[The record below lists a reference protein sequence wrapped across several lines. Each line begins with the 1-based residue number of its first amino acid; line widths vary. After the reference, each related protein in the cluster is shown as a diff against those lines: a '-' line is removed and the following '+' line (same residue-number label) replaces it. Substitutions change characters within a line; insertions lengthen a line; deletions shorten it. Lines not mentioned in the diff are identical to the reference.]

1 MAVIT
6 ISRQYGTGGIFI
18 AHKLADKLGYAFLG
32 RDELVEICEQR
43 GLTLDLEKIEG
54 RAPTILERTF
64 GVGRDSLRSVLSECM
79 NEAADKGNVVIGGW
93 GGQVLLKD
101 RTDALHVRIVG
112 SLEARIR
119 HFMESSGVTR
129 TAAEETIKRSDR
141 DQGLFSQYF
150 FNVDFADSTLYHST
164 LNIEQ
169 TSPES
174 MISFIETMIAEKE
187 NTAT

>member
-1 MAVIT
+1 MAVVT

-18 AHKLADKLGYAFLG
+18 ARKLAEKLHYDFLG
-32 RDELVEICEQR
+32 RDELVDACNRR
-43 GLTLDLEKIEG
+43 GLKMDLEKIEG

-64 GVGRDSLRSVLSECM
+64 GVGRENLRNVLSESM
-79 NEAADKGNVVIGGW
+79 NEAADEGNVVIVGW

-101 RTDALHVRIVG
+101 RSDTLHMRIVG
-112 SLEARIR
+112 SVESRIR

-129 TAAEETIKRSDR
+129 TASEETIKRCDR

-150 FNVDFADSTLYHST
+150 FHVDFAEPTLYHGI

-169 TSPES
+169 TTPDS
-174 MISFIETMIAEKE
+174 MISLIKMILMEKE
-187 NTAT
+187 KVAS